1 MTDIDAKELL
11 LEILNKAQEGKSVQF
26 RLITSW
32 DEFIYHW
39 RLSRSTKLIIK
50 TLKTS
55 ASNLFKEYCQDV
67 IVGISDINKLL
78 AYSQLC
84 DIIAFYEREL
94 DTFKRMLDEYDNY
107 LGTWHTFW
115 YAFLGGEREF

>member
-11 LEILNKAQEGKSVQF
+11 LEILSRAQEGKFIQF

-39 RLSRSTKLIIK
+39 QLYRSTKLIIK

-67 IVGISDINKLL
+67 IVGISDVNKIL

-94 DTFKRMLDEYDNY
+94 DTLKSMLDEYDKY

-115 YAFLGGEREF
+115 YAFLGGEREL